1 MKNEQGIGMVRR
13 IKDDDNDADLKEV

>member
-1 MKNEQGIGMVRR
+1 MKNEQGIGMARR